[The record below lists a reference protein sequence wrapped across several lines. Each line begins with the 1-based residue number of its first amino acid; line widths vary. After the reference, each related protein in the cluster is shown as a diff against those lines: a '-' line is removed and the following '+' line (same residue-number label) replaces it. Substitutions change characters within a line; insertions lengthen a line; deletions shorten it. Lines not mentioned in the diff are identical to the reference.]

1 MEANTID
8 MIPEGVT
15 EVYHTSQYDNG
26 RVIRCNIV
34 DGSNTFALT
43 GSESIVLRYK
53 KMNGEFSAISVPNT
67 FGSKSYVD
75 VTLPEEITNELGIT
89 YCKLRIKGIGAK
101 AFYLVTERRP

>member
-43 GSESIVLRYK
+43 GSESIVLRYR
-53 KMNGEFSAISVPNT
+53 KMNGEISSISVPNT
-67 FGSKSYVD
+67 FGGESYVD
-75 VTLPEEITNELGIT
+75 VAIPEELTDELGIT
-89 YCKLRIKGIGAK
+89 YCKLRIGGIGAK